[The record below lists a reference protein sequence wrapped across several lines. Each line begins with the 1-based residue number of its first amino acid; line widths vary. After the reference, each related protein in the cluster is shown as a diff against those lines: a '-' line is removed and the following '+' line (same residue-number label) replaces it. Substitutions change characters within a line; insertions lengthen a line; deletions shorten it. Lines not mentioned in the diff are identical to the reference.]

1 MAFLENLN
9 LGETEFLGFLEFLS
23 FWVFWSSRAFRFG
36 ATEFFGFLENPK
48 IALSMEAVE
57 SVRVVSR
64 IGWRVCCVVLEIWIW
79 GLVEIWV
86 WGLVLCSGD
95 WLRGRTKNKTF
106 RKNTERNLKKKKKK
120 KKRHSINLFCFNVFI
135 KLMFIYLF
143 ILKFLTWIL
152 F

>member
-1 MAFLENLN
+1 MAFLENPN
-9 LGETEFLGFLEFLS
+9 PGETEFLGFLEFWS
-23 FWVFWSSRAFRFG
+23 FWVSWSSRAFRFG
-36 ATEFFGFLENPK
+36 ATEFLGFLENPK

-64 IGWRVCCVVLEIWIW
+64 FGWRVCCVVLEIWIW

-95 WLRGRTKNKTF
+95 WLWGRTQRTRTLEKILKGI
-106 RKNTERNLKKKKKK
+106 KKKKEKK
-120 KKRHSINLFCFNVFI
+120 GHSINLFCFNVFI